1 MENTIHTPINDNLEQ
16 FRDVLLDARAITQLD
31 VLSHGFL
38 MELDHKSASGSPD
51 LGPNAQK
58 LLYIFLSLMNDGN
71 TCFALDCEKLNK
83 KWSEKWDGLCQLS
96 AIDVKTPSY
105 YSEDFRELI
114 DHGIHEILKDN
125 MIVDPSLFEAR
136 AQKTPDGK
144 ITRPFVICRDEKGVS
159 WCYAARYFDAKCVIE
174 KKIIDLF
181 KSPDKTS
188 DVDAQVNDLLAHTM
202 LRDMQK
208 TAVRRGMRENLIITG
223 GPGTGKTTVVCYLLW
238 CLLKLHPEMQTYQIY
253 LAAPS
258 GKAADRM
265 RESIAETIEMIPGDK
280 SDPIK
285 TTIAALESYTIHRLL
300 KYKPSGRV
308 FSMDSEHTFP
318 THSIFVIDEA
328 SMIDITLFA
337 SLLDAIPEGARVFIL
352 GDPDQLPSVD
362 AGAVLGDLLDA
373 KGDFVVQL
381 IESNRFNDASEIGKF
396 AHSIQKNP
404 VARFA
409 KTLKKDFWGTPADD
423 ENYYN
428 HEKDKRIV
436 LDKINTIRIGDS
448 SEENTK
454 DITDQIQKIVKQWTE
469 RFYAPLLTLAD
480 SIVPDLNDDEF
491 ESKQQIELDKLWKHA
506 AIARI
511 LSAER
516 SGISGIEALNQA
528 VCTTLKRNSSK
539 FFAGQLIMLTRNQST
554 LKLYNGDSGVVLQ
567 SKKDGQFYLL
577 LKKPHKEGDTRRQ
590 YVKYPMS
597 MLPSDDIETA
607 FAITVH
613 KSQGSGY
620 PHVMLF
626 LPTRVGHPLLNRQ
639 IVYTAVTRTMGQSIS
654 IVSNDACFEDA
665 CKRLVQR
672 DTGIVL

>member
-1 MENTIHTPINDNLEQ
+1 MENTIHTPIKDNLEQ

-83 KWSEKWDGLCQLS
+83 KWSEKWDGLCQLA

-105 YSEDFRELI
+105 YSEGFQELI

-208 TAVRRGMRENLIITG
+208 EAVRRGMRENLIITG

-238 CLLKLHPEMQTYQIY
+238 CLFRLHPEMQTYQIY

-362 AGAVLGDLLDA
+362 AGAVLGNLLDT
-373 KGDFVVQL
+373 KGNFVVRL
-381 IESNRFNDASEIGKF
+381 LESNRFDDKSNIGKF
-396 AHSIQKNP
+396 AHSIQNAPETYFKS
-404 VARFA
+404 FE
-409 KTLKKDFWGTPADD
+409 KDEKYWGTPEND
-423 ENYYN
+423 EAFF
-428 HEKDKRIV
+428 KDRKNV
-436 LDKINTIRIGDS
+436 LDKINTIHLSDSNKGDS
-448 SEENTK
+448 K

-469 RFYAPLLTLAD
+469 RFYAPLLALAKD
-480 SIVPDLNDDEF
+480 IEPNVDLAL
-491 ESKQQIELDKLWKHA
+491 QQEKLDKLWRLA
-506 AIARI
+506 TLARI

-516 SGISGIEALNQA
+516 SGKAGAEMINQTA
-528 VCTTLKRNSSK
+528 CIHLKHK
-539 FFAGQLIMLTRNQST
+539 PGDFFAGQLLMLTRNQST

-577 LKKPHKEGDTRRQ
+577 LKKPHKEGSELVE

>member
-1 MENTIHTPINDNLEQ
+1 MENTIHTPIKDNLEQ

-83 KWSEKWDGLCQLS
+83 KWSEKWDGLCQLA

-105 YSEDFRELI
+105 YSEGFRELI

-125 MIVDPSLFEAR
+125 MIVDPLLFEAR

-208 TAVRRGMRENLIITG
+208 EAVRRGIRENLIITG

-265 RESIAETIEMIPGDK
+265 RESIAETIEMIPGTP

-285 TTIAALESYTIHRLL
+285 TTIADLESYTIHRLL
-300 KYKPSGRV
+300 KYKPNGRT
-308 FSMDSEHTFP
+308 FSMDADNTFP
-318 THSIFVIDEA
+318 TNSIFVIDEA
-328 SMIDITLFA
+328 SMIDIALFA
-337 SLLDAIPEGARVFIL
+337 SLLAAIPKEARIFIL

-362 AGAVLGDLLDA
+362 AGAVLGNLLDT
-373 KGDFVVQL
+373 KGNFVVRL
-381 IESNRFNDASEIGKF
+381 LESNRFDDKSNIGKF
-396 AHSIQKNP
+396 AHSIQNAPETYFKS
-404 VARFA
+404 FE
-409 KTLKKDFWGTPADD
+409 KDEKYWGTPEND
-423 ENYYN
+423 EAFF
-428 HEKDKRIV
+428 KDRKNV
-436 LDKINTIRIGDS
+436 LDKINTIHLSDSNKGDS
-448 SEENTK
+448 K

-469 RFYAPLLTLAD
+469 RFYAPLLALAKD
-480 SIVPDLNDDEF
+480 IEPNVDLAL
-491 ESKQQIELDKLWKHA
+491 QQEKLDKLWRLA
-506 AIARI
+506 TLARI

-516 SGISGIEALNQA
+516 SGKAGAEMINQTA
-528 VCTTLKRNSSK
+528 CIHLKHK
-539 FFAGQLIMLTRNQST
+539 PGDFFAGQLIMLTRNQST

-577 LKKPHKEGDTRRQ
+577 LKKPHKEGSELVE

-597 MLPSDDIETA
+597 MLPTDAIEDA

-613 KSQGSGY
+613 KAQGSGY
-620 PHVMLF
+620 PHVMVF
-626 LPTRVGHPLLNRQ
+626 LPTRMGHPLLNRQ

-665 CKRLVQR
+665 CRRLVQR